1 MKTILLECRRILL
14 VEDVVDTLKVII
26 YHAVTSFQREVFAKP
41 SKFLNRADLNRVA
54 PPKSFSPGHMTSD
67 TCQDGLDA

>member
-1 MKTILLECRRILL
+1 MKTILHECRRILL
-14 VEDVVDTLKVII
+14 VEDVVDTIKVII

-41 SKFLNRADLNRVA
+41 FKFLNSDLNRVA
-54 PPKSFSPGHMTSD
+54 PPKSFSPSHMTSD